1 MFNIKVTSGVFE
13 VTKYKHTHNMV
24 KIIDSNLLI
33 RLKGSN
39 INEPV
44 QELYRSYFES
54 VVYYLKGLGCRE
66 EDGQDLF
73 QESILVF
80 IEQVQQNKFRGESSI
95 KTYITGIARNLYM
108 NELRSSTRRTN
119 RQELYAQENFEEAEP
134 DAHHR
139 MFSRENSKRLME
151 LFEEIGVPCK
161 NILTGYYFDN
171 MPMKQLLLVTHYDN
185 EQVLRNKKAKCM
197 KHLKELITS
206 NNEISELFKTYLSYV
221 Q

>member
-1 MFNIKVTSGVFE
+1 MFNKQVTLGVFE
-13 VTKYKHTHNMV
+13 VTNYRHTHNMV

-44 QELYRSYFES
+44 QDLYRSYFES
-54 VVYYLKGLGCRE
+54 VVYYLKGLGCNE
-66 EDGQDLF
+66 EDAQDVF

-95 KTYITGIARNLYM
+95 KTYLTGIARNLYM
-108 NELRSSTRRTN
+108 NEIRSSSRRVN
-119 RQELYAQENFEEAEP
+119 REELYFKDSSDVADPEV
-134 DAHHR
+134 HHR
-139 MFSRENSKRLME
+139 MFSRENSKRLMQ
-151 LFEEIGVPCK
+151 LFEEIGEPCK
-161 NILTGYYFDN
+161 KILSGYYFEN

-197 KHLKELITS
+197 KHLKHLITAS
-206 NNEISELFKTYLSYV
+206 KEITELFKTFLLYV

>member
-1 MFNIKVTSGVFE
+1 MFNKAVTSGVFE

-24 KIIDSNLLI
+24 KIIDSNLLL
-33 RLKGSN
+33 RLRGSN

-44 QELYRSYFES
+44 QELYRNYFES
-54 VVYYLKGLGCRE
+54 VVYYLKGLGCSE

-73 QESILVF
+73 QESILIF

-108 NELRSSTRRTN
+108 NEMRSSSRRSTRE
-119 RQELYAQENFEEAEP
+119 ELYSKEMIEEAEP

-139 MFSRENSKRLME
+139 MFSRENSNRLMQ
-151 LFEEIGVPCK
+151 LFEEIGDPCK
-161 NILTGYYFDN
+161 KILSGYYFEN
-171 MPMKQLLLVTHYDN
+171 LPMKQLLLVTHYNN

-197 KHLKELITS
+197 KHLKDLITT
-206 NNEISELFKTYLSYV
+206 NKEITELFKTFLTYV